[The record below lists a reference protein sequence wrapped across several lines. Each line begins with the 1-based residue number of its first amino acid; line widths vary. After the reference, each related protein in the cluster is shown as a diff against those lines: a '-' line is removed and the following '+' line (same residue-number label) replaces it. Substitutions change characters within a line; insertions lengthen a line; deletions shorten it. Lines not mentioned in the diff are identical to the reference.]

1 MSTGTLSNEHPHPQH
16 QPSRLTTLEAGVV
29 AFLCSEVALFC
40 SLITTYVIFLGAE
53 TPGADPAEMPTP
65 ANSLDLGLVLINS
78 VCLLS
83 SSATIYFALKA
94 RKRGAHLLYLVW
106 FAITI
111 LLGIEFILGT
121 GYEWYGLM
129 TEKQLWISTNSFG
142 STFYTLIGFH
152 AFHVSIG
159 IVVMMILWV
168 VEAKR
173 CLKAESEAPELVS
186 WYWHFVDGVWILIF
200 TLVYLIGR

>member
-1 MSTGTLSNEHPHPQH
+1 
-16 QPSRLTTLEAGVV
+16 
-29 AFLCSEVALFC
+29 
-40 SLITTYVIFLGAE
+40 
-53 TPGADPAEMPTP
+53 
-65 ANSLDLGLVLINS
+65 
-78 VCLLS
+78 
-83 SSATIYFALKA
+83 
-94 RKRGAHLLYLVW
+94 
-106 FAITI
+106 
-111 LLGIEFILGT
+111 
-121 GYEWYGLM
+121 M
-129 TEKQLWISTNSFG
+129 TQKQLWISTNSFG

>member
-1 MSTGTLSNEHPHPQH
+1 MSTGTLSTENRHPPH
-16 QPSRLTTLEAGVV
+16 QPSRLTTLETGVV
-29 AFLCSEVALFC
+29 AFLCSEVALF
-40 SLITTYVIFLGAE
+40 STLITTYVIFLGAE
-53 TPGADPAEMPTP
+53 TPGADPAKMPTP
-65 ANSLDLGLVLINS
+65 GNTLDLGLVMINS
-78 VCLLS
+78 ICLLS

-94 RKRGAHLLYLVW
+94 RKRGAHSRYLVW

-159 IVVMMILWV
+159 ILVMMILWG
-168 VEAKR
+168 VEAAR
-173 CLKAESEAPELVS
+173 CLKADSEAPELVS

-200 TLVYLIGR
+200 TLVYIISR

>member
-1 MSTGTLSNEHPHPQH
+1 MSTVHLEQHAPPH
-16 QPSRLTTLEAGVV
+16 QPSRLTTLETGV
-29 AFLCSEVALFC
+29 ATFLCSEVALF
-40 SLITTYVIFLGAE
+40 STLITTYVIFLGAE
-53 TPGADPAEMPTP
+53 TPGADPAKMPTP
-65 ANSLDLGLVLINS
+65 QTALDLGLVIINS
-78 VCLLS
+78 ICLLS
-83 SSATIYFALKA
+83 SSATIYLALKA
-94 RKRGAHLLYLVW
+94 RKRGAHTLYLVW

-111 LLGIEFILGT
+111 LLGLEFIVGT

-159 IVVMMILWV
+159 ILVMMILWG
-168 VEAKR
+168 VEAGR
-173 CLKAESEAPELVS
+173 CLSAKSEAPELVS

-200 TLVYLIGR
+200 TLVYIIGR

>member
-1 MSTGTLSNEHPHPQH
+1 MSTGTLSTENRHPPH
-16 QPSRLTTLEAGVV
+16 QPSRFTTLETGVI
-29 AFLCSEVALFC
+29 AFLCSEVALF
-40 SLITTYVIFLGAE
+40 STLITTYVIFLGAE
-53 TPGADPAEMPTP
+53 TPGADPAKMPTP
-65 ANSLDLGLVLINS
+65 GNTLDLGLVMINS
-78 VCLLS
+78 ICLLS

-94 RKRGAHLLYLVW
+94 RKRGAHNRYLVW

-159 IVVMMILWV
+159 ILVMMILWG
-168 VEAKR
+168 VEAAR

-200 TLVYLIGR
+200 TLVYIISR

>member
-1 MSTGTLSNEHPHPQH
+1 MSTGTLSTENRHPPH
-16 QPSRLTTLEAGVV
+16 QPSRLTTLETGVV
-29 AFLCSEVALFC
+29 AFLCSEVALF
-40 SLITTYVIFLGAE
+40 STLITTYVIFLGAE
-53 TPGADPAEMPTP
+53 TPGADPAKMPTP
-65 ANSLDLGLVLINS
+65 GNTLDLGLVMINS
-78 VCLLS
+78 ICLLS

-94 RKRGAHLLYLVW
+94 RKRGAHSRYLIW

-159 IVVMMILWV
+159 ILVMMILWG
-168 VEAKR
+168 VEAAR
-173 CLKAESEAPELVS
+173 CLKADSEAPELVS

-200 TLVYLIGR
+200 TLVYIISR

>member
-1 MSTGTLSNEHPHPQH
+1 MSTGTLSSEQHVPPH

-29 AFLCSEVALFC
+29 TFLCSEIALF
-40 SLITTYVIFLGAE
+40 STLITTYVIFLGAE
-53 TPGADPAEMPTP
+53 TPGADPAKMPNPSNT
-65 ANSLDLGLVLINS
+65 LDLGLVIINS
-78 VCLLS
+78 ICLLS
-83 SSATIYFALKA
+83 SSATIYLALRA
-94 RKRGAHLLYLVW
+94 RKRGAHALYLVW

-129 TEKQLWISTNSFG
+129 TEKQLWLSTNSFG

-159 IVVMMILWV
+159 ILVMMILWG
-168 VEAKR
+168 VEAGR

-200 TLVYLIGR
+200 TLVYIIGR

>member
-1 MSTGTLSNEHPHPQH
+1 MSTGALSTEQQHPQH
-16 QPSRLTTLEAGVV
+16 QPSPLTTLESGVV
-29 AFLCSEVALFC
+29 AFLISEVALF
-40 SLITTYVIFLGAE
+40 STLITTYVIFLGAE
-53 TPGADPAEMPTP
+53 TPGADPSQMPNPGNT
-65 ANSLDLGLVLINS
+65 LDLGLVLINS

-83 SSATIYFALKA
+83 SSGTIHLALKS
-94 RKRGAHLLYLVW
+94 RKRGAHRKYLTW
-106 FAITI
+106 FGITI

-159 IVVMMILWV
+159 IIVMMILWV
-168 VEAKR
+168 VEAAR
-173 CLKAESEAPELVS
+173 CLKSESEAPELVS

>member
-1 MSTGTLSNEHPHPQH
+1 MSTGTLSTENRHPPH
-16 QPSRLTTLEAGVV
+16 QPSRLTTLETGVV
-29 AFLCSEVALFC
+29 AFLCSEVALF
-40 SLITTYVIFLGAE
+40 STLITTYVIFLGAE
-53 TPGADPAEMPTP
+53 TPGADPAKMPTP
-65 ANSLDLGLVLINS
+65 GNTLDLGLVMINS
-78 VCLLS
+78 ICLLS

-94 RKRGAHLLYLVW
+94 RKRGAHNRYLVW

-159 IVVMMILWV
+159 ILIMMILWG
-168 VEAKR
+168 VEAAR

-200 TLVYLIGR
+200 TLVYIISR

>member
-1 MSTGTLSNEHPHPQH
+1 M
-16 QPSRLTTLEAGVV
+16 V
-29 AFLCSEVALFC
+29 AFLCSEVALF
-40 SLITTYVIFLGAE
+40 STLITTYVIFLGAE
-53 TPGADPAEMPTP
+53 TPGADAAKMPTP
-65 ANSLDLGLVLINS
+65 GNSLDLGLVIINS
-78 VCLLS
+78 ICLLS

-94 RKRGAHLLYLVW
+94 RKRGAHVLYLIW

-111 LLGIEFILGT
+111 LLGIEFVLGT

-159 IVVMMILWV
+159 ILVMMILWV
-168 VEAKR
+168 VEATR

-200 TLVYLIGR
+200 TLVYIISR